1 MSEQKKPITEL
12 HHEIIEW
19 KSDILL
25 TRTEIGIFQKE
36 LKEVVLKNNH
46 EEVLKGVEHFQNQ
59 FIRQLEVSDELMHD
73 IHMADRD
80 LADKATLG
88 SDSAAILKNENL
100 ALKDRY
106 ETFHRLF
113 QELKDQ
119 FHSFLEKWM

>member
-1 MSEQKKPITEL
+1 MPEQKKPITEL
-12 HHEIIEW
+12 HHEITEW

-25 TRTEIGIFQKE
+25 TRSEIGIFQKE

-88 SDSAAILKNENL
+88 SDSAAIIKNENL

-113 QELKDQ
+113 QELKGEY
-119 FHSFLEKWM
+119 HSFLEKWM